1 MNDSGARTQ
10 AGAEVEPA
18 EAFVV
23 PFFFFVDEDMLPDPA
38 AKVMQFD
45 EKVKGCRK
53 WGYRGELGCFII
65 MTSLMCLLQ

>member
-38 AKVMQFD
+38 AKSD
-45 EKVKGCRK
+45 A
-53 WGYRGELGCFII
+53 I
-65 MTSLMCLLQ
+65 